1 MPAPRRS
8 DIRFDSRRP
17 ATTLVIVIARMVI
30 MKMVMMMMPKAMMM
44 MMFLLGRCLLVFIV
58 HLHPFLLLKTRPV
71 GLHLRRSE
79 TLREGMLSSTS
90 LVWFRTHNYPPSLLP
105 PQKSLIIP
113 THHSERGPWAEL
125 CHLLVTARWWSS
137 GQHWRDSEKK
147 RVLKTQVY
155 CRFTCN
161 LSRLAPPATLPGS
174 PASPQR
180 VEATWMDVE
189 IGKLARWGW

>member
-17 ATTLVIVIARMVI
+17 ATTLVIVMMVARMVI

-44 MMFLLGRCLLVFIV
+44 MIFLLGRCLLVFIV

-90 LVWFRTHNYPPSLLP
+90 LV
-105 PQKSLIIP
+105 
-113 THHSERGPWAEL
+113 
-125 CHLLVTARWWSS
+125 
-137 GQHWRDSEKK
+137 
-147 RVLKTQVY
+147 
-155 CRFTCN
+155 
-161 LSRLAPPATLPGS
+161 
-174 PASPQR
+174 
-180 VEATWMDVE
+180 
-189 IGKLARWGW
+189 